1 MTVDFFLPSF
11 FSLLTQ
17 PNFNWHPFFLFFNC
31 NLYSFDCF
39 LFILDP
45 ILIDLLF
52 NFISLR
58 LVLILLIA
66 FIFLY
71 PFLIKFNFQF
81 HHLTFYFYIRLILIR
96 LVLFFLLFFLISFF
110 NVGLIMNWT
119 SLFFYMRWF
128 QSHDPGHK
136 YKMLTWI
143 NIEYF

>member
-58 LVLILLIA
+58 LVLILFIA

-96 LVLFFLLFFLISFF
+96 LVAFFKKLYSSTLDWLWIELHYFFLCDDSNLMTP
-110 NVGLIMNWT
+110 VT
-119 SLFFYMRWF
+119 SI
-128 QSHDPGHK
+128 K
-136 YKMLTWI
+136 C
-143 NIEYF
+143 